1 MTYDPT
7 TRVQRQREKRRAER
21 QRERHAANMHLRAV
35 VRAIGGGE
43 PEDWQQDAPK
53 ADCPSGVEITGG
65 GE

>member
-43 PEDWQQDAPK
+43 PELWEADVDDSLAPV
-53 ADCPSGVEITGG
+53 SGENTEVLE
-65 GE
+65 